1 LVFDSVLAPCLPAW
15 NEVLFRTDDLN
26 ILWATHALP
35 QKWALKM
42 SPCKTCNG
50 TGQRTNRKEERV
62 GCNDCQGSGR
72 ASSSPFGL
80 MEINIDRVS
89 AVNPNPI
96 VPPVPPAGYIERP
109 TETVRLFQ
117 EDIIQKEFQ
126 GFKAIGLELLG
137 QIPAAQSGI
146 AKEYDRKEL
155 NTFCYSV
162 TVHLAQVYTKVCFHI
177 LYQRYN
183 SLFASALMDSDKV
196 KAALPQITVPTDFD
210 VMTTD
215 MIGEMLTK
223 ARQGNFDP
231 LIISG
236 IENDYVEKLYGENS
250 IQQSYLK
257 ILKQL
262 DPLPYRT
269 VDEKTLLLNSQ
280 GCTLQDYVLSA
291 NLPAFVMQLVDENA
305 MWYDLPVQLQRT
317 QVETM
322 AAAKVAQIKS
332 AVVPIMPE
340 GM

>member
-1 LVFDSVLAPCLPAW
+1 
-15 NEVLFRTDDLN
+15 
-26 ILWATHALP
+26 
-35 QKWALKM
+35 
-42 SPCKTCNG
+42 
-50 TGQRTNRKEERV
+50 
-62 GCNDCQGSGR
+62 
-72 ASSSPFGL
+72 

-117 EDIIQKEFQ
+117 EDIVQKEFQ

-162 TVHLAQVYTKVCFHI
+162 TVHLAQVYNKVCFHI

-183 SLFASALMDSDKV
+183 SLFASSLMDSDKV

-236 IENDYVEKLYGENS
+236 IEDDYVEKLYGENS
-250 IQQSYLK
+250 IQQAYLK

-262 DPLPYRT
+262 DPLPYKT
-269 VDEKTLLLNSQ
+269 IDEKTLLLNSQ
-280 GCTLQDYVLSA
+280 GCSLQDYVLSA
-291 NLPAFVMQLVDENA
+291 NLPAFVMQLVDNDA
-305 MWYDLPVQLQRT
+305 TWYDKPINIQRLQ
-317 QVETM
+317 VDSM
-322 AAAKVAQIKS
+322 AAAKVAQIRVAS
-332 AVVPIMPE
+332 VPIMPE

>member
-1 LVFDSVLAPCLPAW
+1 
-15 NEVLFRTDDLN
+15 
-26 ILWATHALP
+26 
-35 QKWALKM
+35 
-42 SPCKTCNG
+42 
-50 TGQRTNRKEERV
+50 
-62 GCNDCQGSGR
+62 
-72 ASSSPFGL
+72 

-117 EDIIQKEFQ
+117 EDIVQKEFQ

-162 TVHLAQVYTKVCFHI
+162 TVHLAQVYNKVCFHI

-183 SLFASALMDSDKV
+183 SLFASSLMDSDKV

-236 IENDYVEKLYGENS
+236 IEDDYVEKLYGENS
-250 IQQSYLK
+250 IQQAYLK

-262 DPLPYRT
+262 DPLPYKT
-269 VDEKTLLLNSQ
+269 IDEKTLLLNSQ
-280 GCTLQDYVLSA
+280 GCTAQDYVLSA

-305 MWYDLPVQLQRT
+305 MWYDIPINIQRA
-317 QVETM
+317 QVDAM